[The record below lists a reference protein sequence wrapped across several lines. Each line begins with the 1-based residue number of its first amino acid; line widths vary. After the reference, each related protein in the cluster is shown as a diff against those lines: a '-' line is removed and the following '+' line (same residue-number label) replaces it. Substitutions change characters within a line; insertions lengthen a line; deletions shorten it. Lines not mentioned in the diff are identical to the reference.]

1 MGKIDEVRNKLAQ
14 ADEIVLDLRSDME
27 EDIRSYM
34 IETKT
39 QPLKVD
45 VVFGGEKHRIV
56 ITIEQPSEDGDG
68 DCDLLFEDK
77 RTGVDGMKIHDAELS
92 TDLLAGICMELSE
105 RY

>member
-1 MGKIDEVRNKLAQ
+1 MEKIDEVKNKLSQ
-14 ADEIVLDLRSDME
+14 ADETLLNLRSDME

-34 IETKT
+34 IETKSD
-39 QPLKVD
+39 PLKVD
-45 VVFGGEKHRIV
+45 VFFCGRKHRMV

-77 RTGVDGMKIHDAELS
+77 STGVDGMKIHDVDLS

-105 RY
+105 TY

>member
-39 QPLKVD
+39 QPLEVD
-45 VVFGGEKHRIV
+45 VIFGGEKHRMV

-77 RTGVDGMKIHDAELS
+77 RTGVDGMKIYDAELS
-92 TDLLAGICMELSE
+92 TDLLAGICMVLSE
-105 RY
+105 S

>member
-39 QPLKVD
+39 QPLEVD
-45 VVFGGEKHRIV
+45 VIFGGEKHRMV
-56 ITIEQPSEDGDG
+56 ITIEQPSEDGD
-68 DCDLLFEDK
+68 CDLLFEDK
-77 RTGVDGMKIHDAELS
+77 YTGVDGMKIYDAELS
-92 TDLLAGICMELSE
+92 TDLLAGICMMLSE
-105 RY
+105 S

>member
-1 MGKIDEVRNKLAQ
+1 MGKIDEVRNKLSQ

-27 EDIRSYM
+27 GDIRSYM

-45 VVFGGEKHRIV
+45 VIFGGEKHCMV

-68 DCDLLFEDK
+68 DCDLLFKDTL
-77 RTGVDGMKIHDAELS
+77 TGVTGMTIYNAELS

-105 RY
+105 K

>member
-1 MGKIDEVRNKLAQ
+1 MKTLEEIKKSLGESDETLLN
-14 ADEIVLDLRSDME
+14 LRSDME

-45 VVFGGEKHRIV
+45 VVFGGEKHHMV

-77 RTGVDGMKIHDAELS
+77 RTGVDGMKIYDADLS

-105 RY
+105 TY

>member
-1 MGKIDEVRNKLAQ
+1 MRTLEEIKKSLGESDETLFN
-14 ADEIVLDLRSDME
+14 LRSDME

-39 QPLKVD
+39 DPLKVD
-45 VVFGGEKHRIV
+45 VFFCGRKHRMV

-77 RTGVDGMKIHDAELS
+77 NTGVDGMKIYDAELS

-105 RY
+105 N

>member
-1 MGKIDEVRNKLAQ
+1 MRTLEEIKKSLGESDETLFN
-14 ADEIVLDLRSDME
+14 LRSDME

-39 QPLKVD
+39 DPLKVD
-45 VVFGGEKHRIV
+45 VFFCGRKHRMV

-77 RTGVDGMKIHDAELS
+77 HTGVDGMKIYDAELS

-105 RY
+105 N